1 LWQLFGAYLNEES
14 EQGLADDDLRSM
26 KSKLT
31 NTTKML
37 SVKYRNARGRA
48 KRNEET
54 K

>member
-1 LWQLFGAYLNEES
+1 MFGAYLNEDS

-37 SVKYRNARGRA
+37 SVKYRNARG
-48 KRNEET
+48 KVKKNGET